1 MIPFEIILE
10 IATNHLDTSDI
21 PMLSMC
27 TSELHNQ
34 KGYIINKIVSN
45 DIFLNRYLSNRNFN
59 ILSLIEN
66 SSFTESQFF
75 SLYNN
80 IKNASLD
87 IDEVIR
93 PNKNKDSSF
102 HCLQTTIDSTF
113 EIFKLLKNY
122 TLYVLY
128 FKFRDI
134 ISTSVI
140 EYFKSIYS
148 TKFPRQKDYCNDI
161 FNNFI
166 ADKDKNLWQTS
177 NINLYNLYEVINLM
191 HVNKRSYILKQCIES
206 KEHGNVVNVA
216 HNNFETI
223 RLMISLFNYT
233 EYTECKIHILYCIF
247 IYTKTILQNIK
258 IPDMEMCSYIRTV
271 LGKITEFEKDLEYE
285 HRSHIPRYL
294 RTIML
299 EDTNELKQL
308 IMELPEQENE

>member
-1 MIPFEIILE
+1 MTIIPFEIILE
-10 IATNHLDTSDI
+10 IATKHLDTSDI
-21 PMLSMC
+21 PILSMC
-27 TSELHNQ
+27 TSELYNH
-34 KGYIINKIVSN
+34 KGYIIDKIVSN

-59 ILSLIEN
+59 ILSLIES

-80 IKNASLD
+80 IKNATLD
-87 IDEVIR
+87 IDKIIR
-93 PNKNKDSSF
+93 PNKNKENSF
-102 HCLQTTIDSTF
+102 HCLQSTIDSTF
-113 EIFKLLKNY
+113 EIFKLLMNY
-122 TLYVLY
+122 TLYNLY

-148 TKFPRQKDYCNDI
+148 TKFPQQKDYCNDI

-166 ADKDKNLWQTS
+166 ADKDENLWQVS

-206 KEHGNVVNVA
+206 KEHGNIINVA
-216 HNNFETI
+216 HNNIETI

-233 EYTECKIHILYCIF
+233 EYTECKIHIIYCIF
-247 IYTKTILQNIK
+247 RYTKTILHNIN
-258 IPDMEMCSYIRTV
+258 IQDLEMCSYIRTV
-271 LGKITEFEKDLEYE
+271 SRKITEFEKDLEYE
-285 HRSHIPRYL
+285 HRSRIPRYL

-308 IMELPEQENE
+308 IMEL